1 MEDENEI
8 KKVPEYTMDIDANE
22 IYIVTCQLLKDIK
35 IMNTEKLKE
44 KYAAFEK
51 KFPKLYNFCLTEVD
65 ESQVKSV
72 LSKMLNTRENVKRGN
87 ISTFNANVEIGE
99 YAANKFIYPITG
111 EPTKRQKSEAL
122 HKIIKGEE
130 QKKSSNT

>member
-1 MEDENEI
+1 MEDENES

-111 EPTKRQKSEAL
+111 EPTNRQKTEAL

-130 QKKSSNT
+130 QKKSNNT